1 MNPAAVR
8 AAAVRL
14 AVFAVVAG
22 AVLVTVLATIDPLGG
37 EGGTLHR
44 ADFSSASRL
53 APGDDV
59 RVAGVRVGSVRS
71 VELTEEATA
80 RVTFDVPDDLGLTR
94 ATRAEIRYLDLT
106 GNRYLALVDPGGDA
120 APLPAGSVI
129 GLDRTR
135 PALDLDQ
142 LLDGFEP
149 LLVALSPEE
158 VNDFTL
164 DLVRTLQGDGATV
177 RSLVRR
183 TASLT
188 NGLAER
194 DRLIADVITNLD
206 ASVGAVA
213 GRHAELARLVRDLRV
228 FAAGLARDRD
238 TVGRAIGHVDTMTV
252 LMTDLLEETRPATR
266 KDIAHLRRISETLAS
281 PEGRAEVDHAL
292 DHLPDKLARL
302 AATAG
307 YGSFFNYYLC
317 GIRLDVGNLPG
328 LSDVVRRMVQEI
340 HLVDTSARCTGGEGP

>member
-1 MNPAAVR
+1 MNPAVVR

-14 AVFAVVAG
+14 GLFAVLAG
-22 AVLVTVLATIDPLGG
+22 AVLVTVLATIDPIGSG
-37 EGGTLHR
+37 GGTVHR
-44 ADFSSASRL
+44 ADFTNASRL

-71 VELTEEATA
+71 VELTEDATA
-80 RVTFDVPDDLGLTR
+80 RVTFDVPDDLALTR

-106 GNRYLALVDPGGDA
+106 GNRYLALVDPGGTA
-120 APLPAGSVI
+120 ARQPTDSVI

-164 DLVRTLQGDGATV
+164 DLVRTLQGDGSTV

-188 NGLAER
+188 SGLAER
-194 DRLIADVITNLD
+194 DQLIADVISHLD

-213 GRHAELARLVRDLRV
+213 GRHEELAQLVGDLRV
-228 FAAGLARDRD
+228 FAGGLARDRD
-238 TVGRAIGHVDTMTV
+238 TVGDAITHVDTMTV

-266 KDIAHLRRISETLAS
+266 KDIAHLRRVAEALSSEK
-281 PEGRAEVDHAL
+281 GRAEVDHAL
-292 DHLPDKLARL
+292 NHLPDKLARL

-328 LSDVVRRMVQEI
+328 LSDVVRTMIQEI
-340 HLVDTSARCTGGEGP
+340 HLVDTSARCRP

>member
-1 MNPAAVR
+1 VSPAAVR
-8 AAAVRL
+8 AAAIKL
-14 AVFAVVAG
+14 GLFAVVAG
-22 AVLVTVLATIDPLGG
+22 AVLATILATIDPFGSG
-37 EGGTLHR
+37 GGTVHR
-44 ADFSSASRL
+44 ADFTSASRL
-53 APGDDV
+53 SPGDDV

-71 VELTEEATA
+71 VGLTDDATA
-80 RVTFDVPDDLGLTR
+80 RVTFDVPEDLVVTR
-94 ATRAEIRYLDLT
+94 ATRVEIRYLDLT
-106 GNRYLALVDPGGDA
+106 GNRYLALVNPNGEAERQPPGA
-120 APLPAGSVI
+120 VI

-164 DLVRTLQGDGATV
+164 DLVRTLQGDGSTV

-194 DRLIADVITNLD
+194 DQLIADVITNLD

-213 GRHAELARLVRDLRV
+213 GRHDQLAQLVGDLRV
-228 FAAGLARDRD
+228 FASGLARDRD
-238 TVGRAIGHVDTMTV
+238 TVGDAIGHVDTMTM
-252 LMTDLLEETRPATR
+252 LMADLLEETRPATR
-266 KDIAHLRRISETLAS
+266 KDIAHLRSVAEALS
-281 PEGRAEVDHAL
+281 SKKGRAEVDHAL

-317 GIRLDVGNLPG
+317 GIRLDVGNIPG
-328 LSDVVRRMVQEI
+328 LSDAVRRMVQEI
-340 HLVDTSARCTGGEGP
+340 HLVDTSRRCRP